1 MHSRA
6 LIAAALVLAGVAAGP
21 TPARA
26 AASLPTMRSGHG
38 ITVTAEHRVDARRID
53 LTVTSTAVA
62 GSHQV
67 YVLLPEHYR
76 PAERYPVLYLLHGAL
91 DTPGSWLTDGDAE
104 NLTAGR
110 PLITVIPDG
119 GLKGWYT
126 DWAHPRGAAPQR
138 WETFHVDQLIPFVDD
153 NLNTIANRRGR
164 AIAGLSMGGFGAMRY
179 AARHPGLFAYAASF
193 SGALDLLDPAVRA
206 TIVAEELGVVP
217 NSGPPAAAD
226 AIFGS
231 PLIGLDG
238 GWRAASPVRNA
249 ASLRGM
255 GLAIYTGGGS
265 ITDPFSGIV
274 ESDLRGTARAMHRSL
289 NAAGIP
295 HFFDDYGDGR
305 GYGPGRCDGNHD
317 FGCWKNDLVNVLPRL
332 MAAVSHPRG
341 AQ

>member
-1 MHSRA
+1 MRRRS
-6 LIAAALVLAGVAAGP
+6 LIGAVLVLAGLTAAAAP
-21 TPARA
+21 VRA
-26 AASLPTMRSGHG
+26 AASVPAMRSGHG
-38 ITVTAEHRVDARRID
+38 ITVTAEHQVDARRID

-62 GSHQV
+62 GPHDV
-67 YVLLPEHYR
+67 HVLLPTDYR

-91 DTPGSWLTDGDAE
+91 DGPDSWLTDGDVE
-104 NLTAGR
+104 RITAGR
-110 PLITVIPDG
+110 PLITVVPDG

-126 DWAHPRGAAPQR
+126 DWAHPRDAAPQQ
-138 WETFHVDQLIPFVDD
+138 WETFHIDQLIPFVDD
-153 NLNTIANRRGR
+153 NLATIASRNGR

-179 AARHPGLFAYAASF
+179 AARHPDLFAYAASF
-193 SGALDLLDPAVRA
+193 SGALDLLNPAVRA

-231 PLIGLDG
+231 PLIGFDG
-238 GWRAASPVRNA
+238 GWRAASPARNVA
-249 ASLRGM
+249 PLRGM

-265 ITDPFSGIV
+265 ISDPFSGFV
-274 ESDLRGTARAMHRSL
+274 ESNIRDTAWAMHRSL
-289 NAAGIP
+289 DAAGIP

-332 MAAVSHPRG
+332 LAAVSHP
-341 AQ
+341 